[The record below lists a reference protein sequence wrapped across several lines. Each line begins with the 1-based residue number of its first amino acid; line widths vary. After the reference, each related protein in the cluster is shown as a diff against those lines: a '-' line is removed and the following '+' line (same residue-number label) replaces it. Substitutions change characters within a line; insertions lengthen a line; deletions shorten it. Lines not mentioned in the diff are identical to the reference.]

1 VIEGSGIFGLH
12 LSIDHT
18 ILTWILVAIGALW
31 GSLAAAARARRER
44 LVKALEKR
52 NAELTGRF
60 DDRMAMLEQAIDG
73 AITRLSELKDQLE
86 EVNEIAT
93 LDRQNQATR
102 IKMEITRSFLS
113 DISSGAKSHIYD
125 FTAALLVQGQ
135 TVDSCHIGWLM
146 PRASRKIRFISQ
158 TAIPSLEEVDFSAT
172 FRDDT
177 HQYWRL
183 VPGHEPERI
192 EPTDAELEWVYRE
205 PQTDPED
212 G

>member
-1 VIEGSGIFGLH
+1 MIEGSGIFGLH

-44 LVKALEKR
+44 LVRALEKR

-113 DISSGAKSHIYD
+113 DISSGARACLKSG
-125 FTAALLVQGQ
+125 V
-135 TVDSCHIGWLM
+135 
-146 PRASRKIRFISQ
+146 
-158 TAIPSLEEVDFSAT
+158 
-172 FRDDT
+172 
-177 HQYWRL
+177 
-183 VPGHEPERI
+183 
-192 EPTDAELEWVYRE
+192 
-205 PQTDPED
+205 
-212 G
+212 